1 MSQWTWRIRIYPSST
16 QALRARAEKVAE
28 ADKAAST
35 ANAARATGEGG
46 AARVHSSTEDN
57 AWTAGDS
64 FSDDLSF
71 ASSSSSVSD
80 SESFLFRSCSSFS
93 ARARSAETLAFSACT
108 FSLCSRTA
116 DCSLKSSVWSRSRAV
131 SKSIFG
137 LLTARDLE
145 PAVTLDLA
153 HPSHQL
159 DDDHTEG
166 CTLDYYLRPAGRF
179 QQVSEIALYFCDN
192 FDMPEGAG
200 GASNM
205 DDTDEDRV
213 QTEISYVGFKGQG
226 TNVKRKAVK
235 AVYETQGMPKDHKT
249 PGNEY
254 LGKQGL

>member
-1 MSQWTWRIRIYPSST
+1 MPPHNDGHNHDHEHT
-16 QALRARAEKVAE
+16 QADDTNASLGTSLRPQVDFSGVRCLNESRQNAGRDILKFYEDRRSRAPSLLSQEDPDEDPELLLIVPFTEAVAI
-28 ADKAAST
+28 KSL
-35 ANAARATGEGG
+35 
-46 AARVHSSTEDN
+46 SI
-57 AWTAGDS
+57 
-64 FSDDLSF
+64 LSF
-71 ASSSSSVSD
+71 AGLNADDGPANTSPP
-80 SESFLFRSCSSFS
+80 
-93 ARARSAETLAFSACT
+93 
-108 FSLCSRTA
+108 RTCRVFVNRPNI
-116 DCSLKSSVWSRSRAV
+116 D
-131 SKSIFG
+131 FE
-137 LLTARDLE
+137 TARDLE